1 MENKKI
7 PQVGLTKMLL
17 NYSEI
22 NENLIL
28 YFKKVID
35 ENDGL
40 VKVKLP
46 NSLILTDRAEVIQQT
61 IRR

>member
-7 PQVGLTKMLL
+7 AQVGLTKMLL